1 MPEFIDTHAHIYLS
15 EFDEDIDA
23 VMNRALERG
32 VTHVLMPNIDSSTID
47 AMLALE
53 KKFPSVCRSM
63 IGLHPCSVNENF
75 ERELG
80 KIEKSLAGGNFLAI
94 GEIGTDLYWDKSFWE
109 QQKIAFSEQ
118 VNLAN
123 KVDLPVAI
131 HCRESIDETIELLEK
146 MPISTHKG
154 VFHCFTGTERQ
165 GRRIVEMGYY
175 LGIGG
180 VSTFK
185 SSTLREVLSFFS
197 LENLLLETD
206 SPYLAPVP
214 HRGKRNE
221 PSYLP
226 SVAANLSTIYGCSA
240 DEVGEITSRNA
251 KKLFSL

>member
-23 VMNRALERG
+23 VMSRALKGG
-32 VTHVLMPNIDSSTID
+32 VTRVLMPNIDSSTIE

-53 KKFPSVCRSM
+53 KKYPTVCRSM
-63 IGLHPCSVNENF
+63 IGLHPCSVNESF
-75 ERELG
+75 EQELG
-80 KIEKSLAGGNFLAI
+80 KIEKALAGGNFLAI

-118 VNLAN
+118 VKLAN

-146 MPISTHKG
+146 MPISKHKG

-185 SSTLREVLSFFS
+185 SSTLREVLSYFS

-226 SVAANLSTIYGCSA
+226 SVAANLATIYSCST
-240 DEVGEITSRNA
+240 DEVGEITTGNA